1 MLISK
6 YATGF
11 CGCSPYSVSRFAK
24 YFLVSFLLLSGCT
37 MPIKDVNDGAP
48 NGTFD
53 ASQIPD
59 AVPQIHKGP
68 VKNSPYTVL
77 GKKYYPLKT
86 AVGYQ
91 AQGIASWYGTKFHGK
106 ATAIGETY
114 NMYSMTAAHKTLPI
128 PSYVRVTNLK
138 NGRSAIV
145 RVNDRG
151 PFVKGREID
160 LSYAAALKLGFQQ
173 QGTASVRVEG
183 IDPRTY
189 KASQTSVTNKPLLK
203 TAVKKDAGSSH
214 LLSTYQAAKPQ
225 ADRYADTPGKAHT
238 TGASSAHSKKL
249 FLQVAALQD
258 QQSAF
263 KLRHRLQ
270 QLTGMPVKIVEGTDT
285 QRPLHK
291 VRIGPLP
298 SSTVVNKIQQQLN
311 EARLGKPHLVVE

>member
-1 MLISK
+1 
-6 YATGF
+6 
-11 CGCSPYSVSRFAK
+11 
-24 YFLVSFLLLSGCT
+24 
-37 MPIKDVNDGAP
+37 MPLKDVDDGAP
-48 NGTFD
+48 NGSFD

-77 GKKYYPLKT
+77 GKRYYPLKT

-91 AQGIASWYGTKFHGK
+91 AQGVASWYGTKFHGK

-138 NGRSAIV
+138 NGRSAVV

-151 PFVKGREID
+151 PFAKGREID
-160 LSYAAALKLGFQQ
+160 LSYAAALKLGFQK
-173 QGTASVRVEG
+173 QGTTRVRVEG

-189 KASQTSVTNKPLLK
+189 KAGNAPTSNKPRNNT
-203 TAVKKDAGSSH
+203 TAQQSTGSSH
-214 LLSTYQAAKPQ
+214 LLSSYQASTQSKAGMYAGTVSKPQ
-225 ADRYADTPGKAHT
+225 I
-238 TGASSAHSKKL
+238 ASIPATHSKKL

-263 KLRHRLQ
+263 KLRYRLQ
-270 QLTGMPVKIVEGTDT
+270 QLTGMPVKVVEGTET
-285 QRPLHK
+285 RRPLHK

-298 SSTVVNKIQQQLN
+298 SSSVVNKIQQQLN

>member
-1 MLISK
+1 
-6 YATGF
+6 
-11 CGCSPYSVSRFAK
+11 
-24 YFLVSFLLLSGCT
+24 
-37 MPIKDVNDGAP
+37 MPLKDANDGAP
-48 NGTFD
+48 NGSFD

-77 GKKYYPLKT
+77 GKTYYPLKT

-91 AQGIASWYGTKFHGK
+91 AQGVASWYGTKFHGK

-151 PFVKGREID
+151 PFAKGREID
-160 LSYAAALKLGFQQ
+160 LSYAAALKLGFQK
-173 QGTASVRVEG
+173 QGTTSVSVEG

-189 KASQTSVTNKPLLK
+189 KAGTPTSNKPLTK
-203 TAVKKDAGSSH
+203 TAAQHSTGSSH
-214 LLSTYQAAKPQ
+214 LLSSYQASTQSKAGMYAGSVSKPQ
-225 ADRYADTPGKAHT
+225 TAGM
-238 TGASSAHSKKL
+238 SSAHSKKL

-263 KLRHRLQ
+263 KLRYRLQ
-270 QLTGMPVKIVEGTDT
+270 QLTGMPVKVVEGTET

-298 SSTVVNKIQQQLN
+298 SSSVVNKIQQQLN